1 MKFEQL
7 ILSFVAVVFGLFVA
21 GVAFFIYQSTK
32 TVSPNTIKTISIKQT
47 SPTPTSSVPLTIDS
61 PTDESVVTSKV
72 VTVSGK
78 TDPTATVIVST
89 DGTDT
94 IVNPSSMGTFSLTVT
109 VTDNE
114 NIVHILAVMPDGKET
129 LKTLTVNY
137 ATENF

>member
-32 TVSPNTIKTISIKQT
+32 TVSPSNIKTINIQHL
-47 SPTPTSSVPLTIDS
+47 SPTPASSVPLSIDS

-78 TDPTATVIVST
+78 TDPNATIIVST
-89 DGTDT
+89 NGIDT
-94 IVNPSSMGTFSLTVT
+94 IVNPSSMGAFSLTVT
-109 VTDNE
+109 LIDNE
-114 NIVHILAVMPDGKET
+114 NILRILAVMPDGKET
-129 LKTLTVNY
+129 QKTLTVSY

>member
-94 IVNPSSMGTFSLTVT
+94 IVNPSSMGAFSLTVT